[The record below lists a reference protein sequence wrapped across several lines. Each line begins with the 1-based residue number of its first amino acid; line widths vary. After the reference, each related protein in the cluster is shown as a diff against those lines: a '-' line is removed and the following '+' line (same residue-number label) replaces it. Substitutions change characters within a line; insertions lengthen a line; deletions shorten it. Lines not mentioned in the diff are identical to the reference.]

1 MGIVPI
7 YMTPACAEAM
17 RSELRELLYVK
28 RPEMA
33 QTAQWAASLGDR
45 SENADY
51 HYAKKALRRFD
62 ARIRFLT
69 QRLEAAQIIDPVTQA
84 KVAGGRVLFG
94 ATVTV
99 DQEGEEKTYSIVG
112 VDETA
117 PGRGVISWVSPLG
130 KALLGKRVGDL
141 VTFVAPKGERELEL
155 VKVEYVPIATGA
167 LPPAEEDDGDG
178 D

>member
-1 MGIVPI
+1 
-7 YMTPACAEAM
+7 MTPACAEAM
-17 RSELRELLYVK
+17 RAELRELLYSK

-33 QTAQWAASLGDR
+33 RTAEWAAGNGDR

-51 HYAKKALRRFD
+51 QYAKRALRRFD
-62 ARIRFLT
+62 ARIRFLSK
-69 QRLEAAQIIDPVTQA
+69 RLESAQVIEPLAQA
-84 KVAGGRVLFG
+84 RVAGERVLFG

-99 DQEGEEKTYSIVG
+99 DEEGEEKAYSIVG
-112 VDETA
+112 IDETA

-141 VTFVAPKGERELEL
+141 VTFVAPKGERDLEL

-167 LPPAEEDDGDG
+167 LPPAEEDDGNG